1 MQPLVI
7 VGAGGFGREVTALV
21 EAINDNHPAWELLGF
36 VDDHPDL
43 RGSTVLDWP
52 VLGSVDWLCRQAR
65 LHYVLALGTSRIRY
79 RLGERLA
86 EAALQP
92 ATLLHPEA
100 RYHRSCHIGPGAVLC
115 QGVTLTVG
123 VTLGRHVILNLHATA
138 GHEAVLGDYT
148 TAHPGVH
155 ISGAAVTG
163 VGVEL
168 GTGCVLLPG
177 VQVGRQAIVGAGAVV
192 HRDLPEGCT
201 AVGVPA
207 RPLPPG

>member
-21 EAINDNHPAWELLGF
+21 EAINDDRPAWELIGF

-43 RGSTVLDWP
+43 RGGTVLDWP
-52 VLGSVDWLCRQAR
+52 VLGSTDWLCRQTR
-65 LHYVLALGTSRIRY
+65 LHYVLALGASRLRQ
-79 RLGERLA
+79 RLGSRLS
-86 EAALQP
+86 EAALEP
-92 ATLLHPEA
+92 ATLCHPEA
-100 RYHRSCHIGPGAVLC
+100 RSHRSCHIGPGAILC
-115 QGVTLTVG
+115 RGVTLTVA
-123 VTLGRHVILNLHATA
+123 VTLGRHVILNLNATA

-163 VGVEL
+163 TAVEL

-177 VQVGRQAIVGAGAVV
+177 VRVGSQAIVGAGAVV